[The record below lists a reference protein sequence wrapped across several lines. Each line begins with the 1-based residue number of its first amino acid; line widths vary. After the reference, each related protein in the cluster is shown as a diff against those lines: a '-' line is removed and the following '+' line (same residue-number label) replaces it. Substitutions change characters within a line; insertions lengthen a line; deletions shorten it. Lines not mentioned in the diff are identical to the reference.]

1 MRISS
6 IAEEI
11 ATAFQFLT
19 RVPIPTF
26 VWSPDGLSRSAKFFP
41 LVGLAIGTAAA
52 ILHLWLSPHFPTGM
66 VSMLIVLFTVLV
78 TGGLHEDG
86 LADVA
91 DAFGGGRNRDQILSI
106 LKDSRIG
113 TYGAIALIFSV
124 ASRVLLLAVIP
135 GNKFAR
141 YVISAQVLCR
151 WTILPLGLMLP
162 AARKREGQG
171 ARLAKRISFMSVTA
185 GTLIA
190 FGLAIFLLRMDS
202 VGPVLFVLLLTL
214 FSGLYY
220 RWRIE
225 GITGDCFGATIQL
238 AEVAVY
244 VCGVWRR

>member
-1 MRISS
+1 MKIST

-19 RVPIPTF
+19 RVPLPALI
-26 VWSPDGLSRSAKFFP
+26 WSPDGLSRSAKFFP
-41 LVGLAIGTAAA
+41 LVGFAIGTAAA
-52 ILHLWLSPHFPTGM
+52 ALHLWFSPHFPGGI
-66 VSMLIVLFTVLV
+66 VAVLIVLFTVLV

-91 DAFGGGRNRDQILSI
+91 DAFGGGRNRDHILAI

-113 TYGAIALIFSV
+113 SYGAIALIFSI
-124 ASRVLLLAVIP
+124 ASRVLLLAFIP
-135 GNKFAR
+135 GNRFAR
-141 YVISAQVLCR
+141 YVICAQVLCR

-162 AARKREGQG
+162 AARKQEGQG
-171 ARLAKRISFMSVTA
+171 ARLAKQISLMSLTA

-190 FGLAIFLLRMDS
+190 FSIVIFLLRMDA
-202 VGPVLFVLLLTL
+202 VGPTLMILLLTL

-220 RWRIE
+220 RWRIG

-238 AEVAVY
+238 AEIAVY
-244 VCGVWRR
+244 VCGAWRR